1 MSDLVGHSLVC
12 FKKATPAGVSKSI
25 KHKSKSLYAHGIGC
39 SALADPRMGK
49 ERTFL
54 SDLAKR
60 EGEDQIHPAG
70 VMLFSLSYRL
80 VDVYVNQN
88 NCKCSY
94 ILDGFDE

>member
-1 MSDLVGHSLVC
+1 
-12 FKKATPAGVSKSI
+12 
-25 KHKSKSLYAHGIGC
+25 
-39 SALADPRMGK
+39 MGK

-88 NCKCSY
+88 NCECSY

>member
-1 MSDLVGHSLVC
+1 
-12 FKKATPAGVSKSI
+12 
-25 KHKSKSLYAHGIGC
+25 
-39 SALADPRMGK
+39 MGK

-80 VDVYVNQN
+80 VVVYVNQN
-88 NCKCSY
+88 NCKCSH
-94 ILDGFDE
+94 ILDGLEETKLAMLVLALVMAV